1 MKKAKTRK
9 LLLLIS
15 ILPAMLLAGC
25 SKEEEQVVLE
35 SVSITDAGVQMKVGE
50 EHQLEFSYLPSGIER
65 PAAQWMSSNSTVATV
80 NADGLVK
87 AMKEGTATITLTAT
101 SQGIVLTDECT
112 ITVTNVEA
120 TAITL
125 SENTLELKAGETFD
139 LHYTIEPENTTVKDV
154 EWSTSNEKVATVNK
168 GTVTATGAGEAEI
181 TVTVSG
187 TDISATC
194 KVSVEPVEVEA
205 ITLSESQIVVE
216 NNRTYTLTAEV
227 LPNNATDKTLLW
239 SSSDETVA
247 TVEDGIVTA
256 HKVGKCTISVK
267 SANGKV
273 ESKCEV
279 EVIPVKVTG
288 IQVHDIDALLVGDKV
303 KVVYEVFPTDA
314 ANKNV
319 TITSDNTAAVSV
331 EGEMLSANSIG
342 MANITVTTED
352 GEFSSTIAVHVTDIT
367 SMMELRMSF
376 SGTNIMGYH
385 SGWLYSYITNNSSR
399 EVTLTKFE
407 IIDSMDERVVAS
419 TEDASLLGTLSPGE
433 TKNLGTDNLTRVY
446 NPIVVWHFTYNGES
460 YQISQMIK

>member
-205 ITLSESQIVVE
+205 IT
-216 NNRTYTLTAEV
+216 
-227 LPNNATDKTLLW
+227 
-239 SSSDETVA
+239 
-247 TVEDGIVTA
+247 
-256 HKVGKCTISVK
+256 
-267 SANGKV
+267 
-273 ESKCEV
+273 
-279 EVIPVKVTG
+279 
-288 IQVHDIDALLVGDKV
+288 
-303 KVVYEVFPTDA
+303 
-314 ANKNV
+314 
-319 TITSDNTAAVSV
+319 
-331 EGEMLSANSIG
+331 
-342 MANITVTTED
+342 
-352 GEFSSTIAVHVTDIT
+352 
-367 SMMELRMSF
+367 
-376 SGTNIMGYH
+376 
-385 SGWLYSYITNNSSR
+385 
-399 EVTLTKFE
+399 
-407 IIDSMDERVVAS
+407 
-419 TEDASLLGTLSPGE
+419 
-433 TKNLGTDNLTRVY
+433 
-446 NPIVVWHFTYNGES
+446 
-460 YQISQMIK
+460 